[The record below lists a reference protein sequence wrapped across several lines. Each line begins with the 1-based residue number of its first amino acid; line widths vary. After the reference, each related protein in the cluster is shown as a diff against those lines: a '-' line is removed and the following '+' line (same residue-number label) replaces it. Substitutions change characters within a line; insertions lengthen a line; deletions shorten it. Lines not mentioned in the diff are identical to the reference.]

1 MIYTD
6 YLKNQELKSPTNIVS
21 CIQILAL
28 CQVKFSRLSK
38 FSLDKFLG
46 FCLMDSKGSKREMNS
61 LENLKIR
68 TLNREDLD
76 AIVEID
82 EKVLGEK
89 RRNYW
94 ERKLELMNNKSSKI
108 SLVAEVEG
116 RVVGFILGD
125 ISGWEFGVPETIGW
139 IDTIGI
145 DPASQ
150 KKGLATALAHELIQ
164 NLKTLGVKTIYTL
177 VNWND
182 WDLLQFF
189 HAMGFTRGDMINLE
203 LKI

>member
-1 MIYTD
+1 
-6 YLKNQELKSPTNIVS
+6 
-21 CIQILAL
+21 
-28 CQVKFSRLSK
+28 
-38 FSLDKFLG
+38 
-46 FCLMDSKGSKREMNS
+46 MDS
-61 LENLKIR
+61 LESVKIR
-68 TLNREDLD
+68 RLQKSDLD

-82 EKVLGEK
+82 EKVLGEN

-94 ERKLELMNNKSSKI
+94 ERKLELMNNRSSQI

-116 RVVGFILGD
+116 EVQGFILGD
-125 ISGWEFGVPETIGW
+125 VSGWEFGVPETVGW

-145 DPASQ
+145 DPAYQ
-150 KKGLATALAHELIQ
+150 KKGLATALSRELIQ
-164 NLKTLGVKTIYTL
+164 NLKALRVETIYTL
-177 VNWND
+177 VSWND